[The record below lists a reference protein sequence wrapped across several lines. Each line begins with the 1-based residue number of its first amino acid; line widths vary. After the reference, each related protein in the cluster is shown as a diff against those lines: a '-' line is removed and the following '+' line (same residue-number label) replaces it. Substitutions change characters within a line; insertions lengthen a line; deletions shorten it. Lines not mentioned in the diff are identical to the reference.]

1 MRKEVAGLLKTE
13 AAEAETENC
22 LLFSNMG
29 PHLLQGH
36 LTRTHERQDVDEEC
50 IKGGGGRKV
59 CETEE

>member
-1 MRKEVAGLLKTE
+1 MLKTE

-59 CETEE
+59 CGD